1 MKKSIFKKK
10 LSKREFFSVIFLLP
24 VRKILNILSE
34 RFLAKDYKQIAIP
47 AFDYISNE
55 ISIQG
60 IFEKNQLDTF
70 FEWISELKLETE
82 KSICL
87 DIGAN
92 IGNHSL
98 YFSRYFEK
106 VLSFEP
112 NPFIFSLLRINSK
125 LVNNIDCYN
134 VGCSNE
140 SGKAYLNT
148 VTKNLAGSFVTA
160 ESAPES
166 NEIELIVLDNLLE
179 DLDNIKLLKIDVEGH
194 EYKALSGAK
203 NLIKRNKPIILFEQ
217 QKEEIKDNSSPT
229 IDLLRGLGYKK
240 FAILSKFP
248 RIKSKSAILKA
259 IFEPI
264 LVSILGNSLHIELH
278 NEFEPNF
285 YEFIIALPNWIF
297 EKQKI

>member
-1 MKKSIFKKK
+1 M
-10 LSKREFFSVIFLLP
+10 
-24 VRKILNILSE
+24 LSE
-34 RFLAKDYKQIAIP
+34 KFLARGYKQIAIP
-47 AFDYISNE
+47 AYDYISNE

-70 FEWISELKLETE
+70 FEWIACLNLETE

-98 YFSRYFEK
+98 YLSRYFEK

-112 NPFIFSLLRINSK
+112 NPFIFRLLSINSK
-125 LVNNIDCYN
+125 LTNNIHCYN
-134 VGCSNE
+134 FGCSNE
-140 SGKAYLNT
+140 AGKAYLNS
-148 VTKNLAGSFVTA
+148 VSKNLAGSFVSA
-160 ESAPES
+160 ESSSES
-166 NEIELIVLDNLLE
+166 DEIELVILDNFLE

-217 QKEEIKDNSSPT
+217 QKQEFKDNSSPT
-229 IDLLRGLGYKK
+229 IDLLRDLGYKK

-248 RIKSKSAILKA
+248 RIKSKSTALKA
-259 IFEPI
+259 IVDPI
-264 LVSILGNSLHIELH
+264 LVSILGNSINIELH
-278 NEFEPNF
+278 NEIEPDF
-285 YEFIIALPNWIF
+285 YEFIIALPNWIL
-297 EKQKI
+297 ETQKL